1 MKELKKLKY
10 GVCGGNKTKP
20 CWVYFFHLVPT
31 TPIEG
36 CGDCYFIKVG
46 VTNSGTPHDRYKGI
60 NNEGVVRL
68 YDVRG
73 LSHIRLD
80 WSDYPEA
87 NVKANEIEAAILK
100 QWEIEGGT
108 VNKRGPTQID
118 LLYSHKGNSEV
129 LILKSWSDETVK
141 LIRMVGKILTP
152 PQCIPPTD
160 HRPTPAPKVPQT

>member
-1 MKELKKLKY
+1 MEQLKKLKY
-10 GVCGGNKTKP
+10 GACGCNKSKP
-20 CWVYFFHLVPT
+20 CWVYFFHLVPA
-31 TPIEG
+31 TPVEG
-36 CGDCYFIKVG
+36 CGDCHFIKVG

-60 NNEGVVRL
+60 NNEGIVRL

-87 NVKANEIEAAILK
+87 NVKANEIEESILK
-100 QWEIEGGT
+100 QWEIEGGRI
-108 VNKRGPTQID
+108 NKRGPSQID

-129 LILKSWSDETVK
+129 LILKSWSDETAD

-152 PQCIPPTD
+152 NQCIPPTD
-160 HRPTPAPKVPQT
+160 HPPTPALKVLQT